1 MMLSRNRVFT
11 VALIALLA
19 GCASGPVDKPDNRV
33 AAEMAQREIPA
44 SQLLNVNI
52 VEFDP
57 NVPAAADQDK
67 DLPVVPAVRKAEASY
82 LAYSLRSTLEGT
94 GQWGAVR
101 VVPDGIDSSEV
112 IVRGTIMASDGE
124 TLELRISAADAT
136 GRVWLDK
143 TYARQ
148 ASEDSYADSV
158 GGGDPY
164 QSLFNQIANDLLGQR
179 RRLDADAVLEVR
191 RVAELRFAADIAPD
205 AFSHYLEQSRGR
217 YHVLSLPASDDPML
231 SRIAQIRE
239 RDNLLIDSLDQHYG
253 MFHDGMA
260 PAYRQWRLAS
270 FKEGSEMREL
280 KREATTRKIAG
291 GLAVLAGI
299 VGLAS
304 SGNSS
309 QSSNPNDPNQPNN
322 SRQSSS
328 RAQSV
333 GSQAAIVGGA
343 LLLKSGFDKSKDA
356 EIHVLALQELNTTL
370 GGDLEPRVVSLEGQT
385 VTLHGSAKE
394 QYREWRKLLREL
406 HQAETGAT
414 GD

>member
-1 MMLSRNRVFT
+1 MRLPRNHMLIGGLV
-11 VALIALLA
+11 ALLA
-19 GCASGPVDKPDNRV
+19 GCASGPVDKPNNRI
-33 AAEMAQREIPA
+33 AAEVAQREIPA
-44 SQLLNVNI
+44 DQLLNVNI

-57 NVPAAADQDK
+57 NVPAPADQDK

-112 IVRGTIMASDGE
+112 IVHGTILVSDGE
-124 TLELRISAADAT
+124 TLEIKIAAADAT

-164 QSLFNQIANDLLGQR
+164 QSVFNEIANDLLAQR

-191 RVAELRFAADIAPD
+191 RVSELRFAADIAPD
-205 AFSHYLEQSRGR
+205 AFSHYLQRSRGR
-217 YHVLSLPASDDPML
+217 YHVVGLPAQDDPML
-231 SRIAQIRE
+231 ARIAQIRE

-253 MFHDGMA
+253 IFYQGMA

-280 KREATTRKIAG
+280 KREATMRKVAG

-299 VGLAS
+299 ASLAQK
-304 SGNSS
+304 N
-309 QSSNPNDPNQPNN
+309 QSNAS
-322 SRQSSS
+322 
-328 RAQSV
+328 SV
-333 GSQAAIVGGA
+333 GSQAAILGGGY
-343 LLLKSGFDKSKDA
+343 LFKTGLDKSRDA
-356 EIHVLALQELNTTL
+356 EIHVLALQELNTSL

-406 HQAETGAT
+406 HQVETGAT

>member
-1 MMLSRNRVFT
+1 MRLPRNHMLIGGLV
-11 VALIALLA
+11 ALLA
-19 GCASGPVDKPDNRV
+19 GCASGPVDKPNNRI
-33 AAEMAQREIPA
+33 AAEVAQREIPA
-44 SQLLNVNI
+44 DQLLNVNI

-57 NVPAAADQDK
+57 NVPAPADQDK

-112 IVRGTIMASDGE
+112 IVHGTILVSDGE
-124 TLELRISAADAT
+124 TLEIKIAAADST

-164 QSLFNQIANDLLGQR
+164 QSVFNEIANDLLAQR

-191 RVAELRFAADIAPD
+191 RVSELRFAADIAPD
-205 AFSHYLEQSRGR
+205 AFSHYLQQSRGR
-217 YHVLSLPASDDPML
+217 YHVVGLPAQDDPML
-231 SRIAQIRE
+231 ARIAQIRE

-253 MFHDGMA
+253 IFYQGMA
-260 PAYRQWRLAS
+260 PAYRQWRQAS

-280 KREATTRKIAG
+280 KREATMRKVAG

-299 VGLAS
+299 AGLAQK
-304 SGNSS
+304 NSS
-309 QSSNPNDPNQPNN
+309 NAS
-322 SRQSSS
+322 
-328 RAQSV
+328 SV
-333 GSQAAIVGGA
+333 GSQAAILGGGY
-343 LLLKSGFDKSKDA
+343 LFKTGLDKSRDA
-356 EIHVLALQELNTTL
+356 EIHVLALQELNTSL

-406 HQAETGAT
+406 HQVETGAT

>member
-1 MMLSRNRVFT
+1 MRLPRNHMLIGGLV
-11 VALIALLA
+11 ALLA
-19 GCASGPVDKPDNRV
+19 GCASGPVDKPNNRI
-33 AAEMAQREIPA
+33 AAEVAQREIPA
-44 SQLLNVNI
+44 DQLLNVNI

-57 NVPAAADQDK
+57 NVPAPADQDK

-112 IVRGTIMASDGE
+112 IVHGTILVSDGE
-124 TLELRISAADAT
+124 TLEIKIAAADST

-164 QSLFNQIANDLLGQR
+164 QSVFNEIANDLLAQR

-191 RVAELRFAADIAPD
+191 RVSELRFAADIAPD
-205 AFSHYLEQSRGR
+205 AFSHYLQQSRGR
-217 YHVLSLPASDDPML
+217 YHVVGLPAQDDPML
-231 SRIAQIRE
+231 ARIAQIRE

-253 MFHDGMA
+253 IFYQGMA

-280 KREATTRKIAG
+280 KREATMRKVAG

-299 VGLAS
+299 AGLAQK
-304 SGNSS
+304 NSS
-309 QSSNPNDPNQPNN
+309 NAS
-322 SRQSSS
+322 
-328 RAQSV
+328 SV
-333 GSQAAIVGGA
+333 GSQAAILGGGY
-343 LLLKSGFDKSKDA
+343 LFKTGLDKSRDA
-356 EIHVLALQELNTTL
+356 EIHVLALQELNTSL

-406 HQAETGAT
+406 HQVETGAT

>member
-1 MMLSRNRVFT
+1 MSLSRNQILMLSLV
-11 VALIALLA
+11 ALLA
-19 GCASGPVDKPDNRV
+19 GCASGPVDKPDNRIV
-33 AAEMAQREIPA
+33 AEIAQREIP
-44 SQLLNVNI
+44 SDQLMNVNV

-57 NVPAAADQDK
+57 NVPAASEQDK

-82 LAYSLRSTLEGT
+82 LAYALRTTLEGT

-101 VVPDGIDSSEV
+101 VVPEGIDSSEV
-112 IVRGTIMASDGE
+112 SVHGSIIASDGGM
-124 TLELRISAADAT
+124 LELKIHAVDAT

-158 GGGDPY
+158 GGGDPF
-164 QSLFNQIANDLLGQR
+164 QSVYNEIANDLLAAR
-179 RRLDADAVLEVR
+179 RRLDADDVIEVR
-191 RVAELRFAADIAPD
+191 RVSELRFAADIVPD
-205 AFSHYLEQSRGR
+205 AFAHDLQQKNGR
-217 YHVLSLPASDDPML
+217 YHVVSLPARDDPMMV
-231 SRIAQIRE
+231 RIAQIRE

-253 MFHDGMA
+253 IFHDGMES
-260 PAYRQWRLAS
+260 AYRQWRLAT

-280 KREATTRKIAG
+280 KREATARKVAG

-304 SGNSS
+304 SGSHG
-309 QSSNPNDPNQPNN
+309 QSNDPNRPNN
-322 SRQSSS
+322 KQSSS
-328 RAQSV
+328 RVQSV
-333 GSQAAIVGGA
+333 GSQAAIIGGA
-343 LLLKSGFDKSKDA
+343 VLFKTGIDKGRDA
-356 EIHVLALQELNTTL
+356 QIHVVALQELNTSL

-406 HQAETGAT
+406 NQAETG
-414 GD
+414 G

>member
-1 MMLSRNRVFT
+1 MRLSQNRMLT
-11 VALIALLA
+11 AALVALLA
-19 GCASGPVDKPDNRV
+19 GCASGPVDKPDNRIV
-33 AAEMAQREIPA
+33 AEMAQREIPPE
-44 SQLLNVNI
+44 QLLNVNI

-82 LAYSLRSTLEGT
+82 LAYTLRSTLEAT

-101 VVPDGIDSSEV
+101 VVPEGIDSSEV
-112 IVRGTIMASDGE
+112 SVHGTIMASDGE
-124 TLELRISAADAT
+124 TLEIRVTAADAT

-164 QSLFNQIANDLLGQR
+164 QSLFNQVANDLLAQR
-179 RRLDADAVLEVR
+179 RRLDAAAVLEVR

-205 AFSHYLEQSRGR
+205 AFAHHLQNTRGR
-217 YHVLSLPASDDPML
+217 TTVASLPAQDDPML
-231 SRIAQIRE
+231 ARIAQIRE

-253 MFHDGMA
+253 IFHDGMA
-260 PAYRQWRLAS
+260 PAYREWRLAS

-280 KREATTRKIAG
+280 KREATTRKVLG

-299 VGLAS
+299 VGMTQKNQSNAS
-304 SGNSS
+304 
-309 QSSNPNDPNQPNN
+309 
-322 SRQSSS
+322 
-328 RAQSV
+328 SV
-333 GSQAAIVGGA
+333 GSQAAIIGGGY
-343 LLLKSGFDKSKDA
+343 LFKTGIDKGRDA
-356 EIHVLALQELNTTL
+356 QIHVQALQELNTTL
-370 GGDLEPRVVSLEGQT
+370 GGDLAPRVVSLEGQT

-394 QYREWRKLLREL
+394 QYREWRRLLREL
-406 HQAETGAT
+406 HQAETGGV

>member
-1 MMLSRNRVFT
+1 MRLPRNHMLIGGLV
-11 VALIALLA
+11 ALLA
-19 GCASGPVDKPDNRV
+19 GCASGPVDKPNNRI
-33 AAEMAQREIPA
+33 AAEVAQREIPA
-44 SQLLNVNI
+44 DQLLNVNI

-57 NVPAAADQDK
+57 NVPAPADQDK

-82 LAYSLRSTLEGT
+82 LAYALRSTLEGT

-112 IVRGTIMASDGE
+112 IVHGTILVSDGE
-124 TLELRISAADAT
+124 TLEIKIAAADAT

-164 QSLFNQIANDLLGQR
+164 QSVFNEIANDLLAQR

-191 RVAELRFAADIAPD
+191 RVSELRFAADIAPD
-205 AFSHYLEQSRGR
+205 AFSHYLQQSRGR
-217 YHVLSLPASDDPML
+217 YHVVGLPAQDDPML
-231 SRIAQIRE
+231 ARIAQIRE

-253 MFHDGMA
+253 IFYQGMA

-280 KREATTRKIAG
+280 KREATMRKVAG
-291 GLAVLAGI
+291 GLAVLAGV

-304 SGNSS
+304 SGNKS
-309 QSSNPNDPNQPNN
+309 QSNNPNDPNQPNN
-322 SRQSSS
+322 NRQSSS
-328 RAQSV
+328 RVQSV

-343 LLLKSGFDKSKDA
+343 LLLKSGFDKSRDA
-356 EIHVLALQELNTTL
+356 EIHVLALQELNTSL

-406 HQAETGAT
+406 HQVETGAT

>member
-270 FKEGSEMREL
+270 FKEGSEMRAL
-280 KREATTRKIAG
+280 KREATTRKVAG

-299 VGLAS
+299 VGMTQKNQSNAS
-304 SGNSS
+304 
-309 QSSNPNDPNQPNN
+309 
-322 SRQSSS
+322 
-328 RAQSV
+328 SV
-333 GSQAAIVGGA
+333 GSQAAILGGGY
-343 LLLKSGFDKSKDA
+343 LFKTGLDKGRDA

>member
-1 MMLSRNRVFT
+1 MLIAGLV
-11 VALIALLA
+11 ALLA
-19 GCASGPVDKPDNRV
+19 GCASGPVDKPDNRI
-33 AAEMAQREIPA
+33 AAEVAQREIPA
-44 SQLLNVNI
+44 DQLLNVNI

-57 NVPAAADQDK
+57 NVPAPADQDK
-67 DLPVVPAVRKAEASY
+67 DLPVAPAVRKAEASY
-82 LAYSLRSTLEGT
+82 LAYALRSTLEGT

-112 IVRGTIMASDGE
+112 IVHGTIMVSDGE
-124 TLELRISAADAT
+124 TLEIKIAAADAT

-164 QSLFNQIANDLLGQR
+164 QSVFNEVANDLLAQR

-191 RVAELRFAADIAPD
+191 RVSELRFAVDIAPD
-205 AFSHYLEQSRGR
+205 AFSHYLQQSRGR
-217 YHVLSLPASDDPML
+217 YHVVGLPAQDDPML
-231 SRIAQIRE
+231 ARMAQIRE

-253 MFHDGMA
+253 IFYQGMA

-280 KREATTRKIAG
+280 KREATMRKVAG

-299 VGLAS
+299 AGLAQK
-304 SGNSS
+304 NSS
-309 QSSNPNDPNQPNN
+309 NAS
-322 SRQSSS
+322 
-328 RAQSV
+328 SV
-333 GSQAAIVGGA
+333 GSQAAILGGGY
-343 LLLKSGFDKSKDA
+343 LFKTGLDKSKDA
-356 EIHVLALQELNTTL
+356 EIHVLALQELNTSL

-394 QYREWRKLLREL
+394 QYREWRKMLREL
-406 HQAETGAT
+406 HQVETGAT